1 MNPEREQ
8 RGCWRPQAFAAWALA
23 AFGDAA
29 LRGRTGIQHN
39 IGDIRAREIVRSTLF
54 PNGRGKRVNM
64 QLRRRGNLL
73 LTSLFATLLI
83 FGCAAKPNDAQLA
96 TNLKAQMFS
105 DPQTNGANLQVAVK
119 DGVAT
124 LSGSVPSDAARLE
137 AYKIATNTPGVTK
150 VNDQMTVQSSPQTAQ
165 APQQTA
171 QATPPSASYESATPA
186 EVQPP
191 VKSKSARET
200 KAERARRLRAER
212 AERLKKEREQ
222 RAQRQ
227 AQADSAKDA
236 ASSQQPAPNAAP
248 PQPVNPPDASA
259 QSAQASQ
266 AQTSA
271 QPPPPPQPV
280 DAVFPEGTT
289 VEIQTIDPI
298 DSKSAQAGDEFQA
311 TLAQPLTWDGRV
323 IAPAGANVYLRLV
336 QAQTSGQYKG
346 QSELQL
352 ELARL
357 ELNGA
362 QYPMHSSTYT
372 VAGGSRGK
380 DTAKTVGGG
389 AIVGAII
396 GAIAGGG
403 KGAVIGGAAGA
414 GAGGVYQGVT
424 KAKQVRIPAE
434 TKLDFKLDKALKIPV
449 ASDSGAQ

>member
-1 MNPEREQ
+1 
-8 RGCWRPQAFAAWALA
+8 
-23 AFGDAA
+23 
-29 LRGRTGIQHN
+29 
-39 IGDIRAREIVRSTLF
+39 
-54 PNGRGKRVNM
+54 M

-73 LTSLFATLLI
+73 LTGLFALALI

-150 VNDQMTVQSSPQTAQ
+150 VNDQMTVQS
-165 APQQTA
+165 PQQTA
-171 QATPPSASYESATPA
+171 QATPPSASNESAAPA

-191 VKSKSARET
+191 AKPESTRET
-200 KAERARRLRAER
+200 KAARARQLRAER
-212 AERLKKEREQ
+212 AERLKKERQQ
-222 RAQRQ
+222 RAQQQ
-227 AQADSAKDA
+227 AQADSARDA
-236 ASSQQPAPNAAP
+236 ANAAP
-248 PQPVNPPDASA
+248 TQPVNPPDASA
-259 QSAQASQ
+259 QNAQANQSQ
-266 AQTSA
+266 PQTQA
-271 QPPPPPQPV
+271 PPPPPQPV
-280 DAVFPEGTT
+280 NAVFPEGTT

-298 DSKSAQAGDEFQA
+298 DSKTAQAGDEFQA
-311 TLAQPLTWDGRV
+311 TLAQPLTWDSRV
-323 IAPAGANVYLRLV
+323 IAPTGTNVYLRLV

-346 QSELQL
+346 TSELQL

-434 TKLDFKLDKALKIPV
+434 TKLDFKLDKTLKIPV

>member
-1 MNPEREQ
+1 M
-8 RGCWRPQAFAAWALA
+8 
-23 AFGDAA
+23 
-29 LRGRTGIQHN
+29 
-39 IGDIRAREIVRSTLF
+39 
-54 PNGRGKRVNM
+54 NM
-64 QLRRRGNLL
+64 QLRRKGNLL
-73 LTSLFATLLI
+73 LAGLFAMALI

-105 DPQTNGANLQVAVK
+105 DPQTKGADLQVAVK

-124 LSGSVPSDAARLE
+124 LSGSVPSDAAKLE

-150 VNDQMTVQSSPQTAQ
+150 VNDQMTVQSSSQTSQ
-165 APQQTA
+165 ASQQTA
-171 QATPPSASYESATPA
+171 QTTPPSASDESAAPA
-186 EVQPP
+186 EAQPP
-191 VKSKSARET
+191 AKSESARET
-200 KAERARRLRAER
+200 KTERARKLREQRAER

-222 RAQRQ
+222 RAQQQ
-227 AQADSAKDA
+227 AQAEAANDA
-236 ASSQQPAPNAAP
+236 ASSQQPPANAAP
-248 PQPVNPPDASA
+248 PQPVNPPDASS
-259 QSAQASQ
+259 QSAQTNQTQ
-266 AQTSA
+266 AQT
-271 QPPPPPQPV
+271 QPQTQEPPPPPQPV

-298 DSKSAQAGDEFQA
+298 DSKKAQAGDEFQA
-311 TLAQPLTWDGRV
+311 TLAQPLTWNSRV
-323 IAPAGANVYLRLV
+323 IAPTGTNVYLRLV

-357 ELNGA
+357 ELNGG

-372 VAGGSRGK
+372 VAGGSRSK

-449 ASDSGAQ
+449 ASESGAQ